1 MDRTEEDMKHVGFF
15 GIFKQSFKTIFT
27 RKKIFSHITLVFI
40 LPLAITF
47 IIHMEFSHHHFW
59 RFQNNL
65 LPLDTNVSHRA
76 TTMEWFYYALFTF
89 AYFIFLTIFSTLST
103 AAVVFTIA
111 SIYTNREVCFRD
123 VIKVISE
130 VWKRLCVT
138 FIFIY
143 IVQFIYDVIGNIVMG
158 IIKPIIF
165 DYEIFGLVLLIIV
178 SILYAYGFF
187 YLTVVCQLASVITVL
202 EKIHGFK
209 ALKKGKALAS
219 GKKSVGMGISF
230 VLYGVLVGIIIVN
243 LLFVEYGHDVFKW
256 ALIWRVLIGIL
267 CGILLLMLLLVLIVT
282 QTVLYLVCKSYH
294 REVIDKLSLSTFLD
308 AYIGDTMVVP
318 RLGDEIQLGCP
329 QPLAQQV

>member
-1 MDRTEEDMKHVGFF
+1 MDRTEEDMKNVGFF

-27 RKKIFSHITLVFI
+27 RKKIFSQITLAFI

-47 IIHMEFSHHHFW
+47 IIHMEISHHHFW

-65 LPLDTNVSHRA
+65 LPLDTNVSHGA

-103 AAVVFTIA
+103 TAVVFTIA

-123 VIKVISE
+123 VIKVISK
-130 VWKRLCVT
+130 VWRRLCVT

-143 IVQFIYDVIGNIVMG
+143 IVQFIYDVISNIVMG
-158 IIKPIIF
+158 VIKPIIF
-165 DYEIFGLVLLIIV
+165 DYVSFGLVLLIIV

-187 YLTVVCQLASVITVL
+187 YLTVICQLASVITVL

-219 GKKSVGMGISF
+219 GKKSVGMGISV
-230 VLYGVLVGIIIVN
+230 VLYGVLSRVAQTGIFLEPDPPDMVGF
-243 LLFVEYGHDVFKW
+243 LTGFAGF
-256 ALIWRVLIGIL
+256 
-267 CGILLLMLLLVLIVT
+267 
-282 QTVLYLVCKSYH
+282 
-294 REVIDKLSLSTFLD
+294 LSTFGRVEVESDLV
-308 AYIGDTMVVP
+308 GVVRFQGMVFFEELKPDLYTRSETP
-318 RLGDEIQLGCP
+318 RSGPDSGFMP
-329 QPLAQQV
+329 SLA